1 MKDEELLARKKRL
14 SAILLHRLNRHF
26 YPLACRSFSLDTLSI
41 DQAFAGVAAGLSA
54 RDRSMVVRM
63 YVHFRLALAEMFLET
78 EAEGSSFLSLT
89 LAGKLSLDVTGK
101 FSEAF
106 PKIRDGLSYFFS
118 STGKPEAGI
127 LPLVSLLS
135 AETGLSLAP
144 YVDFFRKETL
154 SYIDRMQRDGTDFL
168 AALSF
173 CDPEYRAGDTRLPAF
188 LCLALGEA
196 EGRALAA
203 QVFESAQMLGTL
215 EQCLSPLYPLK
226 DAAGDPKRGADFA
239 LLCTLGASDADAGI
253 SFGQGSRGVA
263 AFLSQGEYVPSPVG
277 DLRSEAAAV
286 LLSLFPRFHALDH
299 GSDGS
304 GGF

>member
-26 YPLACRSFSLDTLSI
+26 YLLACRSFSLDALSI
-41 DQAFAGVAAGLSA
+41 DQAFAGIAAGLSA

-135 AETGLSLAP
+135 LETGLSLSP
-144 YVDFFRKETL
+144 YVDFFRKMKIEPQE
-154 SYIDRMQRDGTDFL
+154 SYFVDDSPANIEAGIRLGMRGCVYHQDMPELRRNLREAGID
-168 AALSF
+168 
-173 CDPEYRAGDTRLPAF
+173 
-188 LCLALGEA
+188 
-196 EGRALAA
+196 
-203 QVFESAQMLGTL
+203 
-215 EQCLSPLYPLK
+215 LK
-226 DAAGDPKRGADFA
+226 DA
-239 LLCTLGASDADAGI
+239 
-253 SFGQGSRGVA
+253 
-263 AFLSQGEYVPSPVG
+263 
-277 DLRSEAAAV
+277 
-286 LLSLFPRFHALDH
+286 
-299 GSDGS
+299 
-304 GGF
+304 